1 MVRNVPAEQEHLLL
15 FMHERFLSMQEAASF
30 FGGEDGIEAVLSADE
45 FSFALRQSG
54 YGRPSEQLFHSFSGG
69 QNRIKVRDLLQFIVR
84 IAEPEAP
91 EAPEAPGPP
100 VVKERSEKV
109 RIEEESSNSRVQL
122 PGRALDSQSSLNS
135 QVKSVEDFRGEKQPS
150 TKRQASFAS
159 LQSFDRLESTQEAPR
174 DGELQEALSEALR
187 LLAEERRERLSD
199 RAEAQRRHKD
209 LETWAEDRLRL
220 VEHLASES
228 RESTAEIRSSIQEA
242 LHLGEASERRT
253 LGAVAEESRNRD
265 LTLQREQQIR
275 EMITSEME
283 TRFRKLLSDERA
295 SRYQESGMLQEQL
308 GRMEENMSTE
318 RELQGKRM
326 AEVVGKL
333 DKVWKE
339 LEAEKDTRQVQ
350 MKDLAGRQDSLRSSF
365 LDGTREIREIEDD
378 QTRHVGEIEVT
389 VESLSERME
398 QEMKQLRQGIL
409 ELRQQLHAEIASRE
423 DSCSVIRSSLDN
435 ETKTRMQAVDKNSQL
450 HEDLEIRL
458 ERVFRAMLH
467 DERVGREDAYSLLD
481 ERVSSILQELNFE
494 KAKIASQGR
503 DFAQSIVQ
511 LKDAIMA
518 ESGARRDELDVAL
531 KSFQQLA
538 NTVQQDSERN
548 KEEKL
553 LQAISTLE
561 ASLQEEASTR
571 DLGFRRCQDEL
582 MEARLLM
589 SKETGLREE
598 MEGKLLRRADEDR
611 SAIEDSLMKLQSA
624 VTAAEASG
632 LTAQKMRQMLE
643 EERQGRQQAIQQLEA
658 LLQKNDSFLSEER
671 SLREEQYQVL
681 GGRVSQVHG
690 EVEDVRQRARE
701 ALGRCEELRS
711 LQESLS
717 QQKAERQAEASS
729 VQLSLNE
736 LSLRIEQLQQ
746 ALETSGRT
754 VQQKWLEL
762 QQLVEEEAQLR
773 QASDDDLGR
782 KQATNLEAIP
792 KAMSAERHCREDA
805 LGKLEDTLRQEQ
817 ADERQRLGALLEAS
831 ELRWQQLREA
841 TEDAIK
847 HRVEQHGTLA
857 LELAKV
863 ADALGEETRE
873 RQKDH
878 KVLQSDVKRLAEEA
892 QSMQTLRRQAEEG
905 LREQIY
911 MTLQRLEQ
919 AQETMLKQDSEIKAS
934 VGELSSWLST
944 ESATRKAACEQLQ
957 KELQQDAAAKE
968 ELVSVANKGMQRV
981 TAKVEDLRSALR
993 EESVE
998 REELRSRVEQQ
1009 AVQTREALDEL
1020 RNCSERREADLVERV
1035 NQVVEAQRQELQS
1048 SKAKHLQ
1055 LQEALE
1061 ELRKALL
1068 AASLE
1073 RRNGEEGLVAR
1084 LAHLEAA
1091 LGDQVAAREE
1101 EQQRMARE
1109 VMMTV
1114 AKLQEETVQREEAVS
1129 KVTQQL
1135 TEQAAVLEDALH
1147 KESKARDEALSQ
1159 AVLPLHRGLKAAETA
1174 REDIEK
1180 NLAMKIQQLS
1190 EEQQQEREERSRLLR
1205 DVAASLSKLQRMQ
1218 AEEEEL
1224 RSQENERLGSAVESM
1239 QEVSRNLR
1247 HSYEE
1252 LRQRSQES
1260 SDQLRS
1266 MLSREATARQAKLEA
1281 VDSAVREL
1289 RSQVASE
1296 TQQREVSVKH
1306 LSGEIYAEVKARE
1319 EATSRDRRAMEE
1331 DVAKAVREHRRS
1343 REEEERKVQQ
1353 RLLETSAKLA
1363 EEREQRLEQ
1372 LRAERLRLEELREEL
1387 LRRCKAFEQQS
1398 EKTGTALQRLE
1409 DWKSSAAKEQ
1419 DLQLARLNK
1428 SCEELRQDLV
1438 AETQRIENACRVVE
1452 SKSLEVESSFRSE
1465 GAKRQ
1470 ALGATL
1476 REALEAAEAQRAEQM
1491 QMERQQREQ
1500 LQMKQEEL
1508 HKMLLER
1515 QKERLA
1521 EQCVEQL
1528 AQLKEQLAEDA
1539 ARRDH
1544 WEAQK
1549 QLQLAQLTA
1558 AQAEQ
1563 QQHGLSEAQQLRQHC
1578 EAKLREAQVAADE
1591 LKQELLRLEQL
1602 RQGDQSLF
1610 DSQQRQARSAQL
1622 SLEAA
1627 IGGLHEELQRE
1638 ALQREEALKRL
1649 EGKLREAMQQAAV
1662 PAKQEMAQV
1671 QEQLQALEDSARQRL
1686 AEESRR
1692 SKASVE
1698 KLSQQ
1703 ISALVED
1710 VEKSRAAPPERAQE
1724 LARSLAQLDRRQ
1736 AAEEQGRHQASIS
1749 LQRALDALRED
1760 LLGEVKERRQQG
1772 AATSQEVQSLLR
1784 NWQLREDKAE
1794 AAQQQLLSELGD
1806 LRERVTREVRS
1817 RESALLQ
1824 LEGRLPQQ
1832 RLESYA
1838 KTSPA
1843 PATSAISTE
1852 RWRQAEED
1860 LEKTKSTLASLKSEA
1875 SNLSKA
1881 ISGLDE
1887 QYESVRVAVG
1897 VVQSDLSQV
1906 QQKQSKTS
1914 EVENLVSQA
1923 RQELQ
1928 KECQERK
1935 AEGSQLSS
1943 QLLEHAERLEWAE
1956 QQRMKAESALL
1967 QDLREAKTELKREI
1981 RDREEGQSQVSL
1993 QLREEISKREEA
2005 LEREARLRVEGEERQ
2020 AQQMQAA
2027 VREERRQRV
2036 QSELRLGGDEKVTSG
2051 TLMNVSALEEQSR
2064 LQQQLLDLQA
2074 RVASSEARQK
2084 TTEERTV
2091 NMLDAIMNGLM
2102 SGEA

>member
-1 MVRNVPAEQEHLLL
+1 MARNVSAEQEHLLL

-84 IAEPEAP
+84 IAPET
-91 EAPEAPGPP
+91 EAPGPP
-100 VVKERSEKV
+100 VSPVAPVAAPAKERSERVK
-109 RIEEESSNSRVQL
+109 IEDESSNLSRMQL

-135 QVKSVEDFRGEKQPS
+135 QVKSVEDFRVEKQPS
-150 TKRQASFAS
+150 AKRQASLAS
-159 LQSFDRLESTQEAPR
+159 LQSFDRLESTQEAER
-174 DGELQEALSEALR
+174 EGELQETLSEALR

-220 VEHLASES
+220 VEDLATES

-242 LHLGEASERRT
+242 LHLGETPERRA
-253 LGAVAEESRNRD
+253 LGAVAESH
-265 LTLQREQQIR
+265 LTLQREQIR

-283 TRFRKLLSDERA
+283 TCFRKLSDERA
-295 SRYQESGMLQEQL
+295 SL
-308 GRMEENMSTE
+308 GRME
-318 RELQGKRM
+318 
-326 AEVVGKL
+326 
-333 DKVWKE
+333 
-339 LEAEKDTRQVQ
+339 
-350 MKDLAGRQDSLRSSF
+350 
-365 LDGTREIREIEDD
+365 
-378 QTRHVGEIEVT
+378 

-398 QEMKQLRQGIL
+398 QEMKQLRHGIL
-409 ELRQQLHAEIASRE
+409 DLRQQLHAEISSR
-423 DSCSVIRSSLDN
+423 
-435 ETKTRMQAVDKNSQL
+435 
-450 HEDLEIRL
+450 
-458 ERVFRAMLH
+458 
-467 DERVGREDAYSLLD
+467 
-481 ERVSSILQELNFE
+481 
-494 KAKIASQGR
+494 
-503 DFAQSIVQ
+503 
-511 LKDAIMA
+511 
-518 ESGARRDELDVAL
+518 
-531 KSFQQLA
+531 
-538 NTVQQDSERN
+538 
-548 KEEKL
+548 
-553 LQAISTLE
+553 
-561 ASLQEEASTR
+561 
-571 DLGFRRCQDEL
+571 
-582 MEARLLM
+582 
-589 SKETGLREE
+589 ETGLREE
-598 MEGKLLRRADEDR
+598 MEAKLLRADEDR
-611 SAIEDSLMKLQSA
+611 SAMEGSLMKLQSA

-658 LLQKNDSFLSEER
+658 LLQKNDTFLSEER

-681 GGRVSQVHG
+681 GGRLSQVHG
-690 EVEDVRQRARE
+690 EVEDVRQRAQE

-746 ALETSGRT
+746 AFDASGRT
-754 VQQKWLEL
+754 LQQKLMEL
-762 QQLVEEEAQLR
+762 QQLVEDEAQLR
-773 QASDDDLGR
+773 QASDEELGR
-782 KQATNLEAIP
+782 KQATNLEALP
-792 KAMSAERHCREDA
+792 KAMSAERQCREDA

-817 ADERQRLGALLEAS
+817 ADERQRLSALLQAS

-857 LELAKV
+857 LELAKA

-1020 RNCSERREADLVERV
+1020 RSCSERREADLVERV
-1035 NQVVEAQRQELQS
+1035 NQVVEAQRQELQG

-1055 LQEALE
+1055 LQEAFE
-1061 ELRKALL
+1061 ELRRALL

-1101 EQQRMARE
+1101 EHHRMARE
-1109 VMMTV
+1109 VMTTV
-1114 AKLQEETVQREEAVS
+1114 AKLQEEIVQREEAVS

-1159 AVLPLHRGLKAAETA
+1159 AVLPLHKGLKAAATA

-1180 NLAMKIQQLS
+1180 NLVIKIQQLS
-1190 EEQQQEREERSRLLR
+1190 EEQQQEREERSRLSR
-1205 DVAASLSKLQRMQ
+1205 DIGASLSKLQRMQ

-1224 RSQENERLGSAVESM
+1224 RSQENECLGSAVESM
-1239 QEVSRNLR
+1239 QEVSRSLR

-1266 MLSREATARQAKLEA
+1266 TLSREAAARQAKLEA
-1281 VDSAVREL
+1281 IDSAVREL
-1289 RSQVASE
+1289 RSQVSTE

-1319 EATSRDRRAMEE
+1319 EATSRDRRAIEE

-1353 RLLETSAKLA
+1353 RLLETSAQLA

-1372 LRAERLRLEELREEL
+1372 LRTERLRLEELREEL
-1387 LRRCKAFEQQS
+1387 QRRCKAFEQHS
-1398 EKTGTALQRLE
+1398 EKNGTALQRLE
-1409 DWKSSAAKEQ
+1409 DWKSSVAKEQ
-1419 DLQLARLNK
+1419 ELQLARLNK
-1428 SCEELRQDLV
+1428 SCDELRQDLL

-1452 SKSLEVESSFRSE
+1452 NKSLEVESSLRSE
-1465 GAKRQ
+1465 GTKRQ
-1470 ALGATL
+1470 ALGTTL
-1476 REALEAAEAQRAEQM
+1476 REALEAAERQRAEQM

-1515 QKERLA
+1515 QKERLG

-1549 QLQLAQLTA
+1549 QLQLSQLTS

-1563 QQHGLSEAQQLRQHC
+1563 QHGLAEAQQLRQHC

-1610 DSQQRQARSAQL
+1610 ESQQRQARQAHL

-1638 ALQREEALKRL
+1638 SVQREEALKRL

-1662 PAKQEMAQV
+1662 PVKQEMAHV
-1671 QEQLQALEDSARQRL
+1671 QEQLQAFEDSGRQRL
-1686 AEESRR
+1686 AEETRR
-1692 SKASVE
+1692 SKASVG

-1736 AAEEQGRHQASIS
+1736 VAEEQGRHQASIS

-1794 AAQQQLLSELGD
+1794 AAQQQLLSDLGD
-1806 LRERVTREVRS
+1806 LRERVTREVRA

-1838 KTSPA
+1838 KASPA

-1860 LEKTKSTLASLKSEA
+1860 LASLKSEA

-1906 QQKQSKTS
+1906 QQRQSKTS

-1928 KECQERK
+1928 QECQERK
-1935 AEGSQLSS
+1935 AQGSQLSS

-1993 QLREEISKREEA
+1993 QLREE
-2005 LEREARLRVEGEERQ
+2005 ARLRVEGEERQ
-2020 AQQMQAA
+2020 AQQAA

-2036 QSELRLGGDEKVTSG
+2036 QSLRLGGDEKVTSG

-2102 SGEA
+2102 SSET